1 MFAVF
6 LSISAALITQFTQK
20 THASTPSGTSSGGSS
35 SGGSGAPRPAPTAA
49 TPPGATAPTFNCPST
64 SNPSASITPSSPAA
78 SDSAAGRQ
86 LQEISSSQQR
96 LQDARNGTDNGS
108 GVRQGGLVQQQA
120 AAQNAV
126 NTARQTLATAS
137 PNDRAAAQAALDTAQ
152 RTVTEINQQIAAND
166 RQMSEL
172 DQQAAQNPEYRRQ
185 RLEERYTELRAANAA
200 KNAELNTRNTACQTD
215 QNCLNRDVL
224 GRQVT
229 ANCQYQSFLDARRA
243 LELCQL
249 TPNAPCT
256 AENEAVSNA
265 SRPLNATIAELT
277 RLEQE
282 KNSRAT
288 FEVSRIFSPT
298 DQPLQRRTFQEIANT
313 VANWMI
319 TLVTSLAVTTLIIG
333 GFMMIISG
341 GDENRLEMGKTI
353 FEYSLI
359 GLLVTLMAYG
369 IITFVQSLFYS

>member
-1 MFAVF
+1 MIKRI
-6 LSISAALITQFTQK
+6 LSTLLLTSLI
-20 THASTPSGTSSGGSS
+20 GTSLGIASIPVTFAAAGDTG
-35 SGGSGAPRPAPTAA
+35 SGGSGSPTAPSTTPSTA
-49 TPPGATAPTFNCPST
+49 TSPSSADQLRQLEQQRTTAISQRNQLQTAKRTQEAQLQTLREQRAAISGTDAAATAARTAFD
-64 SNPSASITPSSPAA
+64 ASIRGVEA
-78 SDSAAGRQ
+78 S
-86 LQEISSSQQR
+86 L
-96 LQDARNGTDNGS
+96 
-108 GVRQGGLVQQQA
+108 
-120 AAQNAV
+120 AQTNQ
-126 NTARQTLATAS
+126 NLAT
-137 PNDRAAAQAALDTAQ
+137 T
-152 RTVTEINQQIAAND
+152 TQQISNLD
-166 RQMSEL
+166 RDVES
-172 DQQAAQNPEYRRQ
+172 NPEYRRE
-185 RLEERYTELRAANAA
+185 RIMERYEDLI
-200 KNAELNTRNTACQTD
+200 
-215 QNCLNRDVL
+215 
-224 GRQVT
+224 T
-229 ANCQYQSFLDARRA
+229 ANLDKHEEIFNKQQACTDCTEAETLRLQLQANEEYQSYLIAKQA

-249 TPNAPCT
+249 TPRAPCT

-265 SRPLNATIAELT
+265 SRPLNATIAQLT